1 MKYHSFILFACL
13 AATLTSCKKSDDPSS
28 STSTI
33 KPKVVT
39 TMAGNGQASSSN
51 GSGSGATFNNPKAVT
66 ADADGNVY
74 VCDTDNAL
82 IRKITPAGVVT
93 TFAGGG
99 PGGGSTNGTGTAAS
113 FQEPIGITIDASGNL
128 YVADRGN
135 GLIRKIT
142 PAAVV
147 STFAGGG
154 SGDGTNGT
162 GTNASFF
169 GPVGLTTDKN
179 GNIYVAE
186 QAGCRVRKITP
197 SAVVSTLAGS
207 GTQGTADGTGTA
219 ASFKDAYGIGVSPN
233 GNVYVASGVANTIRK
248 ITPAGVVTTFAGS
261 ATDGETDGTGTA
273 ATFGIPT
280 GIAVDNNGNLYVSEL
295 GNHIRKITPS
305 GVVTTFAGSTNGFA
319 DGTGADAQ
327 FAGLFGICLRGNY
340 LYVADTGNQRIRKVS
355 K

>member
-1 MKYHSFILFACL
+1 MKHHSLILFAGL
-13 AATLTSCKKSDDPSS
+13 IVLFASCKKSDDASS
-28 STSTI
+28 DGSTI
-33 KPKVVT
+33 TPKVVT
-39 TMAGNGQASSSN
+39 TMAGNGTPSYVD

-74 VCDTDNAL
+74 VCDTDNRV

-99 PGGGSTNGTGTAAS
+99 PGSTTNGTGTAAS

-128 YVADRGN
+128 YVADRTT

-147 STFAGGG
+147 TTFAGGG
-154 SGDGTNGT
+154 SGSGTNGT
-162 GTNASFF
+162 GTAASFA
-169 GPVGLTTDKN
+169 GPVGLATDKN

-186 QAGCRVRKITP
+186 ESGCRIRKITP

-219 ASFKDAYGIGVSPN
+219 ASFTDAYGIGVSPN
-233 GNVYVASGVANTIRK
+233 GNVYVASGVSNTIRK

-280 GIAVDNNGNLYVSEL
+280 GVAVDNNGNLYVSEL

-305 GVVTTFAGSTNGFA
+305 GVVTTFAGSTSGFA

-340 LYVADTGNQRIRKVS
+340 LYAADANNNRIRKIS